1 MRQIWITKAGPP
13 EVLRIEESDD
23 PTPGPGEVTVRVE
36 ASGVNFADI
45 MARMGV
51 YPDLPGIPYVVGYEV
66 AGKVEQ
72 LGEGVDPSL
81 AGKDVVC
88 LTRFGGY
95 SDIVA
100 VPTNQVFVRPA
111 GLDAHTAAAMPVNY
125 LTAWQLIVA
134 MGGLKPYETVLV
146 HSAGGGVGIAAV
158 QIARHIGA
166 RVIGTASEGKHEYL
180 RSIGVDHCIDYRQQD
195 FAEEVLRITEG
206 RGVELICDAVGGDYW
221 KKGFRILAPSGRIG
235 MFGASATVGGKKRSL
250 LATLRFLRTTPW
262 TQFNPVALMNQNK
275 GAFGVN
281 LGHMW
286 GETELVSKWM
296 LEVLRL
302 FEEGVVKPRVD
313 TTFDFD
319 DAPAAHHYIQDRK
332 NIGKVLLVP

>member
-13 EVLRIEESDD
+13 EVLQIKETDD

-36 ASGVNFADI
+36 ASGINFADI
-45 MARMGV
+45 MARMGA

-72 LGEGVDPSL
+72 LGEGVDPDL

-95 SDIVA
+95 SDV
-100 VPTNQVFVRPA
+100 VVLPTAQVFVRPP
-111 GLDAHTAAAMPVNY
+111 GLDAHTAAGMPVNY

-134 MGGLKPYETVLV
+134 MGSLKPYETVLI

-158 QIARHIGA
+158 QIAKHIGA
-166 RVIGTASEGKHEYL
+166 RVIGTASESKHDYL

-195 FAEEVLRITEG
+195 FAEEALRITDG
-206 RGVELICDAVGGDYW
+206 RGVELICDPIGGDYW
-221 KKGFRILAPSGRIG
+221 RKGFRALAPSGRMG
-235 MFGASATVGGKKRSL
+235 MFGASATVNGKKRSL
-250 LATLRFLRTTPW
+250 LAGLRFLWGTPW

-275 GAFGVN
+275 GVFGVN
-281 LGHMW
+281 LGRMW
-286 GETELVSKWM
+286 GEAELASRWM
-296 LEVLRL
+296 REVLRL

-313 TTFDFD
+313 TTFAFD

-332 NIGKVLLVP
+332 NVGKVLLVP